1 MELSKLIFKKMQ
13 YKQFV
18 SRLFVYLKPHVGKLV
33 FTSIM
38 MMLATALESSIPE
51 ITGRIVDDLFA
62 SDRNSQTALLYATAL
77 FGVILLSSVF
87 ALTSTAASSWVSNK
101 VIMDLRKDMFAKLL
115 KLPKSYFDQHP
126 TGKTLSKLTF
136 DVEQIAAAASTIW
149 LDFIKS
155 SLSVIIL
162 IGYLF
167 YKNWQLSLSLV
178 ILLPLVYLAVKLS
191 SNRMRN
197 ASTKVQ
203 QSMGSMTH
211 LLDENISGNSL
222 VKIYHAQ
229 QQESAKFSNLIKNIR
244 QQRFKVDMTGAFNT
258 GFVNM
263 LIGLSLASVVYFSA
277 TKLQMSAGEFLSF
290 FTAMGM
296 LVKPAKNL
304 VNINKPLQT
313 AMAAGESVFGLI
325 DEQEEKNLGVQQLNN
340 SKGVVKFNNVC
351 FGYNAESPVL
361 NNINLDIKSG
371 ETIALVG
378 STGSGKTT
386 IIQLITRFY
395 TPDSGS
401 ITIDGVDINNYEIDS
416 LRSQISFVDQNVRLF
431 NDTVKGNIALG
442 QLKSMNDAT
451 IQNAAN
457 AANASDFIND
467 LDYQFDTSIGENGT
481 KLSGGQR
488 QRLAIARAIAKDSP
502 ILILD
507 EATSALDSA
516 TEKQVQAA
524 IDEMQKDRTTIIIA
538 HRLSTIQKADRI
550 IVLRQGNIIEQ
561 GSHLDLLGQNGEYAT
576 LYNHQFKN

>member
-1 MELSKLIFKKMQ
+1 MQ

-18 SRLFVYLKPHVGKLV
+18 SRLFTYLKPHIGKLI
-33 FTSIM
+33 FTSVM

-51 ITGRIVDDLFA
+51 ITGRIVDDLFIDNR
-62 SDRNSQTALLYATAL
+62 SEQTSLLYAL
-77 FGVILLSSVF
+77 VLIGIMVLSTIF
-87 ALTSTAASSWVSNK
+87 AITSTAASNWVSNK
-101 VIMDLRKDMFAKLL
+101 VIMDLRISMFSKLL
-115 KLPKSYFDQHP
+115 KLPQEYFDKNT
-126 TGKTLSKLTF
+126 TGKILSKLTF
-136 DVEQIAAAASTIW
+136 DVEQIASAASTIW
-149 LDFIKS
+149 LDFVKS
-155 SLSVIIL
+155 FLTVFILVI
-162 IGYLF
+162 YLF
-167 YKNWQLSLSLV
+167 YKNWQLSISLI
-178 ILLPLVYLAVKLS
+178 ILLPLIYLMVKLS
-191 SNRMRN
+191 SVRMRS

-203 QSMGSMTH
+203 NSMGKLTH
-211 LLDENISGNSL
+211 LLDENISGSSL

-229 QQESAKFSNLIKNIR
+229 DQESNKFTNLVKTIR
-244 QQRFKVDMTGAFNT
+244 QQRFKVAMTAAFNT
-258 GFVNM
+258 GFVNI
-263 LIGLSLASVVYFSA
+263 LIGLCLGGVVYFSSVSL
-277 TKLQMSAGEFLSF
+277 KMSAGEFLSF

-304 VNINKPLQT
+304 VNINKSLQT

-325 DEQEEKNLGVQQLNN
+325 DEQEEKNLGIQQLNN

-401 ITIDGVDINNYEIDS
+401 ITIDGIDINNYEIDS

-442 QLKSMNDAT
+442 QLENMNDTT

-467 LDYQFDTSIGENGT
+467 LDYQFDTPIGENGT

-561 GSHLDLLGQNGEYAT
+561 GSHLDLLEQNGEYAT

>member
-1 MELSKLIFKKMQ
+1 MRYQ
-13 YKQFV
+13 QFV
-18 SRLFVYLKPHVGKLV
+18 SRLFVYLKPHIGKLI
-33 FTSIM
+33 FTSVM
-38 MMLATALESSIPE
+38 MMLATALESAIPE
-51 ITGRIVDDLFA
+51 ITGQIVDELFA
-62 SDRNSQTALLYATAL
+62 SERSESSALLYAFAL
-77 FGVILLSSVF
+77 FGVIVLSSIF

-101 VIMDLRKDMFAKLL
+101 VIMDLRETMFAKLL

-155 SLSVIIL
+155 SMTVIIL
-162 IGYLF
+162 ISYLL
-167 YKNWQLSLSLV
+167 YKNWQLSLSLI

-191 SNRMRN
+191 SNRMRS
-197 ASTKVQ
+197 ASTQVQ
-203 QSMGSMTH
+203 KSMGSMTH
-211 LLDENISGNSL
+211 LLDENISGSSL

-229 QQESAKFSNLIKNIR
+229 NQESSKFNNLIKNIR

-258 GFVNM
+258 GFVNI
-263 LIGLSLASVVYFSA
+263 LIGLSLGSVVYFSS
-277 TKLQMSAGEFLSF
+277 TSLQMTAGEFLSF

-296 LVKPAKNL
+296 LIKPAKSL

-325 DEQEEKNLGVQQLNN
+325 DEQEEQNQG
-340 SKGVVKFNNVC
+340 SKILSNAKGGIQFNDVS
-351 FGYNAESPVL
+351 FSYQGGKTVL
-361 NNINLDIKSG
+361 NKINLDITPG

-395 TPDSGS
+395 SPTQGS
-401 ITIDGVDINNYEIDS
+401 ITIDGVDISEFDIDS

-442 QLKSMNDAT
+442 QTKTMSDET
-451 IQNAAN
+451 IKQAAS
-457 AANASDFIND
+457 ASNASQFIE
-467 LDYQFDTSIGENGT
+467 QMEEGFDSEIGEDGA

-550 IVLRQGNIIEQ
+550 VVLRQGNIIEL
-561 GSHLDLLGQNGEYAT
+561 GSHQELLDQKGEYAS

>member
-1 MELSKLIFKKMQ
+1 
-13 YKQFV
+13 
-18 SRLFVYLKPHVGKLV
+18 
-33 FTSIM
+33 M
-38 MMLATALESSIPE
+38 MMLATALESAIPE
-51 ITGRIVDDLFA
+51 ITGQIVDELFA
-62 SDRNSQTALLYATAL
+62 SERSESSAFFYASAL
-77 FGVILLSSVF
+77 FGVIVLSSIF

-101 VIMDLRKDMFAKLL
+101 VIMDLREAMFSKLL
-115 KLPKSYFDQHP
+115 KLPNAYFDQHP

-155 SLSVIIL
+155 SMTVIIL

-167 YKNWQLSLSLV
+167 YKNWQLSSSL
-178 ILLPLVYLAVKLS
+178 IIILPLVYLAVKLS
-191 SNRMRN
+191 SNRMRS

-203 QSMGSMTH
+203 QSMGNMTH
-211 LLDENISGNSL
+211 LLDENISGSSL

-229 QQESAKFSNLIKNIR
+229 NQESTKFNNLIKNIR

-258 GFVNM
+258 GFVNI
-263 LIGLSLASVVYFSA
+263 LIGLSLGSVVYFSS
-277 TKLQMSAGEFLSF
+277 TSLQMSAGEFLSF

-296 LVKPAKNL
+296 LIKPAKSL

-313 AMAAGESVFGLI
+313 AMAAGESVFGLL
-325 DEQEEKNLGVQQLNN
+325 DEQEEKNQGSKKLSN
-340 SKGVVKFNNVC
+340 SKGGIKFSDVS
-351 FGYNAESPVL
+351 FDYQTGKTVL
-361 NNINLDIKSG
+361 NKINLDITPG

-386 IIQLITRFY
+386 LIQLITRFY
-395 TPDSGS
+395 SPTQGS
-401 ITIDGVDINNYEIDS
+401 ISIDGVDIKEFDIDS

-442 QLKSMNDAT
+442 QTQVMSEQK
-451 IQNAAN
+451 IKHAADVS
-457 AANASDFIND
+457 NASVFIEQMED
-467 LDYQFDTSIGENGT
+467 GFDTEIGEDGT

-516 TEKQVQAA
+516 TEKQVQEA

-550 IVLRQGNIIEQ
+550 VVLHQGNIIEQ
-561 GSHLDLLGQNGEYAT
+561 GSHQELLDQKGEYAS
-576 LYNHQFKN
+576 LYNHQFKS